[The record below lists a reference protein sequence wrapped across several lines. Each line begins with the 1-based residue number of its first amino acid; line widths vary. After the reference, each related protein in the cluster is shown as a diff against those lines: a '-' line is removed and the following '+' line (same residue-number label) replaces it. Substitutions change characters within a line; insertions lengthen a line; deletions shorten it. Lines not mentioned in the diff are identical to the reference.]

1 MSSVQQSLELILARN
16 LVENISVPALVLD
29 ANGVLAFFN
38 QSAAAIIGSRFEET
52 GPLSEEEWR
61 FELSRGGQGEHTP
74 WSADSIPLALRE
86 GRPAHERFHLRGR
99 DVNDQL
105 TPYFAG
111 FKLRYFPSIPRC
123 LSTQAP
129 NVSGQHGTARY
140 LRSVN
145 EPLPCKNTG
154 GRYWV

>member
-1 MSSVQQSLELILARN
+1 MSSVQHSLELILARN

-99 DVNDQL
+99 DGERVEVE
-105 TPYFAG
+105 A
-111 FKLRYFPSIPRC
+111 SILP
-123 LSTQAP
+123 LVGPQGI
-129 NVSGQHGTARY
+129 SGGVLAFWP
-140 LRSVN
+140 V
-145 EPLPCKNTG
+145 EDDG
-154 GRYWV
+154 GQ

>member
-1 MSSVQQSLELILARN
+1 MSSVQHSLELILARN

-99 DVNDQL
+99 DGERVEVE
-105 TPYFAG
+105 A
-111 FKLRYFPSIPRC
+111 SILP
-123 LSTQAP
+123 LVGPQGI
-129 NVSGQHGTARY
+129 SGGVLAFWP
-140 LRSVN
+140 VADD
-145 EPLPCKNTG
+145 G
-154 GRYWV
+154 GQ

>member
-52 GPLSEEEWR
+52 GPLSEAEWR

-99 DVNDQL
+99 DGERVEVE
-105 TPYFAG
+105 A
-111 FKLRYFPSIPRC
+111 SILP
-123 LSTQAP
+123 LVGPQGI
-129 NVSGQHGTARY
+129 SGGVLAFW
-140 LRSVN
+140 SV
-145 EPLPCKNTG
+145 EADG
-154 GRYWV
+154 GQ